1 MGPMKSI
8 RALQEIIF
16 PSRCLGCRLLGLEIC
31 SACRRD
37 WHPHIYRQWI
47 GAPSAFP
54 IYSAVIYSPT
64 ASKVLLAAKEN
75 NLAIA
80 DQLILSALTHA
91 MEYFQREIGGDFLV
105 PIPSRKTVA
114 RSRGRQFISVLGN
127 KLSEKSELSIY
138 ENLYHARR
146 VRDQSSLDA
155 KTRARNLHGA
165 MKSLIFL
172 SGRAI
177 VIDDLVT
184 TGATLHEAVRA
195 LREVGVEVAGCVT
208 ACVTEPLR

>member
-1 MGPMKSI
+1 MKSI
-8 RALQEIIF
+8 RSLQEILF
-16 PSRCLGCRLLGLEIC
+16 PSRCLGCGLLGLEIC
-31 SACRRD
+31 SSCRRD
-37 WHPHIYRQWI
+37 WHPHIYRKWAD
-47 GAPSAFP
+47 APVAFP
-54 IYSAVIYSPT
+54 IYSAIIYSPT

-80 DQLILSALTHA
+80 DQLILKALSHA
-91 MEYFQREIGGDFLV
+91 LDYFQKEIRGDLLV

-114 RSRGRQFISVLGN
+114 RSRGRQFITALGTQ
-127 KLSEKSELSIY
+127 LSKKSELPIF
-138 ENLYHARR
+138 ENLQHHRR

-155 KTRARNLHGA
+155 KSRARNVEGS
-165 MKSLIFL
+165 MKTLNYL

-195 LREVGVEVAGCVT
+195 LREAGIQVAGCVT
-208 ACVTEPLR
+208 ACVAEPLR